1 MFRSLLF
8 YCIFGIWFIFIY
20 CFVMRTIDKN
30 GKHNDNVLIKSS
42 SELKK
47 VKKNSEDWWYSVPH
61 WYVMRNG
68 EKINL
73 AEYITWEDWH
83 KRSEVGRCKLCLE
96 IENRILKNVENNI
109 INKITID

>member
-1 MFRSLLF
+1 
-8 YCIFGIWFIFIY
+8 
-20 CFVMRTIDKN
+20 MRTIDKN

-47 VKKNSEDWWYSVPH
+47 VKKNSEDWRYSVPH

-73 AEYITWEDWH
+73 AEYITWED
-83 KRSEVGRCKLCLE
+83 
-96 IENRILKNVENNI
+96 
-109 INKITID
+109 